1 MSNRPSVKIKDE
13 KVWMK
18 YYLKHLDEAVLPKC
32 TIYSY
37 LKENNANRMGATA
50 IHYYGRNISVAEFF
64 SKIDQCADAFTTAGV
79 KRGDIVSFLSVATPE
94 TIISLYALNKIG
106 ATVNTIDPRMDI
118 SSIRRMVIGSGSKIL
133 LAIDVAFPKVM
144 AIIDEI
150 KQEKIIAVSAFASLP
165 PIKRFIKKIATKIN
179 VPYSDKIISWNTF
192 INNAQPGVAQEAP
205 YKGDAVVAITYTGGT
220 TGFPKGVMLTNDSM
234 NAVAINF
241 KYCGLVYNRGDRFL
255 GIIPIF
261 SSYGMVCGLHMPL
274 CLSMELVP
282 IPRFVPPTLGKLIKD
297 FRPQHM
303 ISTPAFYEL
312 LMESKEMKNMDL
324 SFLITMGSGGDTMNE
339 GLEGKLK
346 LFMKEHNIKYPLA
359 QGYGMSELS
368 AAASFCVNDI
378 YKQGSVGIPSLTTIV
393 GIFDPETGE
402 ELSYYEEG
410 EICVTGPSMMKG
422 YFNAPEETANVM
434 RVHED
439 GLTWIHSGDVGY
451 IDEDGFLF
459 IKGRIKR
466 MITRF
471 DGHKVFPVNLESAVS
486 QRSDVHN
493 CAVIGVN
500 DREHA
505 QGQYPLI
512 VIELEEGA
520 DRYKVCGDI
529 FLYCDANVEERGKPV
544 AVLAVDE
551 IPLTGM
557 GKNDY
562 RMLEKKYA
570 NYDYTKW
577 SVD

>member
-1 MSNRPSVKIKDE
+1 MNDNSSVKITEE

-18 YYLKHLDEAVLPKC
+18 YYSKDISKDAMPHC

-37 LKENNANRMGATA
+37 MKESNADRMSSTA
-50 IHYYGRNISVAEFF
+50 IHYYGRDISFANFVE
-64 SKIDQCADAFTTAGV
+64 KIDTCADAFATAGV
-79 KRGDIVSFLSVATPE
+79 KQGDMVSFLSVATPE
-94 TIISLYALNKIG
+94 TIIALYALNKLG
-106 ATVNTIDPRMDI
+106 ATVNTIDPRMDTA
-118 SSIRRMVIGSGSKIL
+118 SIKRMIIESESKIL
-133 LAIDVAFPKVM
+133 LSIDMAFPKVM
-144 AIIDEI
+144 AVIDDI

-165 PIKRFIKKIATKIN
+165 TIKRFFANLSAKTK
-179 VPYSDKIISWNTF
+179 VPYSDTIISWDTF
-192 INNAQPGVAQEAP
+192 IKNAKPGSAKEAP
-205 YKGDAVVAITYTGGT
+205 YQGDAVVAITYTGGT

-241 KYCGLVYNRGDRFL
+241 KYCGLVYSKGDRFL

-282 IPRFVPPTLGKLIKD
+282 IPRFVPPTLGKLIKQ

-312 LMESKEMKNMDL
+312 LMESKEMKNFDL

-378 YKQGSVGIPSLTTIV
+378 YKQGSVGIPSLTTTV
-393 GIFDPETGE
+393 GIFDPETGK
-402 ELSYYEEG
+402 ELGYYEEG